1 MYRILKVIRK
11 LWIVFIVLFC
21 ISPSYAEEINVEKT
35 VDESLPRYIF
45 KTLPENL
52 LVGTKKIFW
61 GYNLAA
67 LGIGAGA
74 AITLSQTDADVE
86 IQDDLTDSIGDF
98 AKIGAIGGNRFTLA
112 GIVVS
117 TYIFGRLVK
126 DEKLI
131 ETGEALIEAE
141 IITAVMTKIIKVS
154 TGRERPNGGED
165 RFSSSFPSG
174 HASGSFA
181 IASVVDVMYGHKI
194 GIPLYLCAG
203 FVGFSRLSDNKH
215 FLSDVL
221 FGAVLGTVVGR
232 TVAGI
237 HEKEEYNKFS
247 ILPYSDGR
255 SAGFR
260 LALSW

>member
-11 LWIVFIVLFC
+11 AWIVFIVVFC
-21 ISPSYAEEINVEKT
+21 ISPTYAEDVDVEKT

-45 KTLPENL
+45 KTLPKNL
-52 LVGTKKIFW
+52 LVGTRESLW

-86 IQDDLTDSIGDF
+86 IQDDVTDSIGDL
-98 AKIGAIGGNRFTLA
+98 AEIGDIGGHGLTLA
-112 GIVVS
+112 GIIVS
-117 TYIFGRLVK
+117 TYILGRLVK
-126 DEKLI
+126 DEKVI
-131 ETGEALIEAE
+131 ETGKALIEAE

-165 RFSSSFPSG
+165 RLSSSFPSG
-174 HASGSFA
+174 HASGSFSM
-181 IASVVDVMYGHKI
+181 ASVVDVMYGHKI
-194 GIPLYLCAG
+194 GIPLYLFAG

-221 FGAVLGTVVGR
+221 FGAVLGTIVGR
-232 TVAGI
+232 TVARI

>member
-11 LWIVFIVLFC
+11 LWLVFIVLFC
-21 ISPSYAEEINVEKT
+21 ISPTCAEEIYVEKT
-35 VDESLPRYIF
+35 VDEGLSKYIF
-45 KTLPENL
+45 KTLPKNL
-52 LVGTKKIFW
+52 LLGTKESFW

-86 IQDDLTDSIGDF
+86 IQDDLTDSIGDL
-98 AKIGAIGGNRFTLA
+98 AEIGDIGGHGLTLA
-112 GIVVS
+112 GIIVS
-117 TYIFGRLVK
+117 TYIVGRLVK
-126 DEKLI
+126 DEKVI
-131 ETGEALIEAE
+131 ETGKALIEAE

-174 HASGSFA
+174 HASGSFSM
-181 IASVVDVMYGHKI
+181 ASVVDVMYGHKI
-194 GIPLYLCAG
+194 GIPLYLFAG

-232 TVAGI
+232 TVARI
-237 HEKEEYNKFS
+237 DKKEEYNKFS
-247 ILPYSDGR
+247 IIPYSDGS
-255 SAGFR
+255 SAG
-260 LALSW
+260 LMLTLSW

>member
-1 MYRILKVIRK
+1 MHKILTMIGN
-11 LWIVFIVLFC
+11 LWIAFIVVSC
-21 ISPSYAEEINVEKT
+21 ISPTYAEEIAVEKT

-45 KTLPENL
+45 KTLPKNL
-52 LVGTKKIFW
+52 FLGAKESLW

-74 AITLSQTDADVE
+74 AIILDQTDADAE
-86 IQDDLTDSIGDF
+86 IQDDLSDSIGDF
-98 AKIGAIGGNRFTLA
+98 AKIGDIGGREFTLV
-112 GIVVS
+112 GITLS
-117 TYIFGRLVK
+117 TYILGRFVR
-126 DEKLI
+126 DEKLV
-131 ETGEALIEAE
+131 ETGKALIEAE
-141 IITAVMTKIIKVS
+141 ILRAVMTKIIKVS

-181 IASVVDVMYGHKI
+181 LASVFDVMYGHKI
-194 GIPLYLCAG
+194 GIPLYTLAG

-232 TVAGI
+232 TVARI
-237 HEKEEYNKFS
+237 HKKEEYNEFS
-247 ILPYSDGR
+247 IIPYSDGS
-255 SAGFR
+255 SAG
-260 LALSW
+260 LMLTLSW